1 MAYNSESKKK
11 VHSIYLIDKQKVTE
25 KYGIGEEYN
34 TEDIAV
40 AIVNNYPKKYTA
52 QIAKDSI
59 NTEGFEIAMYYRK
72 EKPSNKLNNFC
83 KDFLKEDSAILKA
96 KPMTLSTVLFV
107 WSKKNLFVIT
117 TGQGFR
123 VVEEFCVNRFGI
135 IALSLYDGVRITAMD
150 SNNISGIVH
159 SSKTI
164 YTNEMNFIDV
174 ESLDTIYKEI
184 TGRMNDKKTVHKL
197 LDLDPEAKK
206 SSLKV
211 IAKNSIQF
219 SSSLDF
225 HGLINLLTLL
235 DKNDYSE
242 LTDGYNSITPIQ
254 KKKHKSLL
262 KEIKNEVITSV
273 YESVDEDKPFN
284 FDLFNRL
291 TIPFIGAEEYGIQFN
306 GKEMGDK
313 KSEII
318 PNEFINSAFKAFL
331 DGKESTKEEFSIFFN
346 QSLIVA
352 YKDGFLVTSGSLMD
366 HLSGEIEFHGKNYYL
381 FYGEFYQLNDS
392 YNNRLDKLL
401 RRKLEQ
407 DKRISLLTTSWN
419 TGVTEDDFN
428 KTVSENEGFIHLHRI
443 LEDNIEFADLLKIEN
458 GYVNILH
465 VKDGFDKDMRALDRQ
480 IELSIS
486 KLIDLKSNNN
496 DCYFRALYNKAKSSS
511 KGRNITTDFTSVD
524 DFVKALKDNEP
535 RYIAVI
541 HPPNKD
547 LLKSSS
553 NIAKHCLNALI
564 LRCNNQGISFKINV
578 V

>member
-1 MAYNSESKKK
+1 MGCY
-11 VHSIYLIDKQKVTE
+11 
-25 KYGIGEEYN
+25 
-34 TEDIAV
+34 
-40 AIVNNYPKKYTA
+40 
-52 QIAKDSI
+52 
-59 NTEGFEIAMYYRK
+59 F
-72 EKPSNKLNNFC
+72 
-83 KDFLKEDSAILKA
+83 
-96 KPMTLSTVLFV
+96 
-107 WSKKNLFVIT
+107 T
-117 TGQGFR
+117 TR
-123 VVEEFCVNRFGI
+123 
-135 IALSLYDGVRITAMD
+135 
-150 SNNISGIVH
+150 
-159 SSKTI
+159 
-164 YTNEMNFIDV
+164 
-174 ESLDTIYKEI
+174 YK
-184 TGRMNDKKTVHKL
+184 
-197 LDLDPEAKK
+197 
-206 SSLKV
+206 
-211 IAKNSIQF
+211 
-219 SSSLDF
+219 
-225 HGLINLLTLL
+225 
-235 DKNDYSE
+235 
-242 LTDGYNSITPIQ
+242 
-254 KKKHKSLL
+254 
-262 KEIKNEVITSV
+262 
-273 YESVDEDKPFN
+273 
-284 FDLFNRL
+284 
-291 TIPFIGAEEYGIQFN
+291 
-306 GKEMGDK
+306 
-313 KSEII
+313 
-318 PNEFINSAFKAFL
+318 FINSAFKAFL

-541 HPPNKD
+541 HTPNKD